1 MEERL
6 AMNLPAN
13 PIFVFD
19 VNGKDVAAYASVAEA
34 EGHLEAVDVRNSEYE
49 AFDAEGRLLH
59 LTVEKRNGFWSLGR
73 EVVRIAPAEAEPSH
87 AGELCER
94 LSAFLKATD
103 LPILGPRV
111 PLSEL
116 VEAVL
121 RITSR

>member
-1 MEERL
+1 
-6 AMNLPAN
+6 MNLPAN

-19 VNGKDVAAYASVAEA
+19 VNGNDVAAYSSVAEA
-34 EGHLEAVDVRNSEYE
+34 EDHLEAIDVRNGEYE

-59 LTVEKRNGFWSLGR
+59 LTVEKRNGFWSLGG
-73 EVVRIAPAEAEPSH
+73 EVVRITPAETEPNH
-87 AGELCER
+87 VGDLYKK
-94 LSAFLKATD
+94 LSAFLKATNV
-103 LPILGPRV
+103 PILGPPV